1 MVSAKERP
9 PLEANERLFGLFEV
23 ELGVAEN
30 ERHGGS
36 HIALSGGRSAV
47 AFACASS
54 PFDTDRQLRG
64 RRGEERTRGR
74 RTERERERERGG
86 GDKGVPLP
94 PPSCPPSRPTT
105 KAPSFELELVAAA
118 AGGAVDPL
126 KGTLKQKAAS
136 RSSSSSFPL
145 SRRLLL
151 YRPFPSR
158 VRPHS
163 GRSRVLLPRSPSIL
177 HVLCE
182 VAKRALMNSS
192 HQQSAE
198 FSFPQL
204 FASAE

>member
-54 PFDTDRQLRG
+54 PFDTDRQLRR

-136 RSSSSSFPL
+136 RSSSSSSFLPL
-145 SRRLLL
+145 AAYFFIVPFLPASVRTPEGVACCFLA
-151 YRPFPSR
+151 RPPFFISF
-158 VRPHS
+158 VRSLNVP
-163 GRSRVLLPRSPSIL
+163 
-177 HVLCE
+177 
-182 VAKRALMNSS
+182 
-192 HQQSAE
+192 
-198 FSFPQL
+198 
-204 FASAE
+204 